1 MKNTIQ
7 DFPIVLLS
15 FFVKGLP
22 QEEKLWGEAM
32 LGELAAISGFQ
43 KRLAWAL
50 SGGWGLSKI
59 RMRSILG
66 VRRQENALRPLAV
79 TLIALY
85 HGIFSCVIL
94 AMLVWQL
101 PLIREPWRGAI
112 FPVLFAF
119 FVALVPGVIAVG
131 LWLLDDAA
139 RLMAMLFSLLH
150 ALANYGYLSTLQL
163 GWKPLPSGRIVLDV
177 LMITVLL
184 LPSIRRSFRPERMEL
199 GLRG

>member
-15 FFVKGLP
+15 FFAKRLP
-22 QEEKLWGEAM
+22 LEEKLWGEAM
-32 LGELAAISGFQ
+32 LGELAAISGFR

-50 SGGWGLSKI
+50 SGGWGLGRI
-59 RMRSILG
+59 RMRSVLG
-66 VRRQENALRPLAV
+66 MRRQENVRPLAV

-85 HGIFSCVIL
+85 HGIFSCAIL
-94 AMLVWQL
+94 AMLVWQI
-101 PLIREPWRGAI
+101 PVITEPWKAAI
-112 FPVLFAF
+112 FPLLFAF
-119 FVALVPGVIAVG
+119 FVALVPGVIAIG

-150 ALANYGYLSTLQL
+150 ALANYAYLSTLRPGSKL
-163 GWKPLPSGRIVLDV
+163 MPSSRIVLDL

-199 GLRG
+199 GLRS